1 MKEYKQ
7 LIELFLGHLEQ
18 YKSGLNLKTPRE
30 LYEPENYIL
39 SLGGKRL
46 RPLLALIACD
56 LFDKDPKMALNAA
69 LSVELFH
76 NFSLIHD
83 DILDDAP
90 LRRNSPTVHVKW
102 NTNIAILSGDVMM
115 VKAFQM
121 LENYGFKEFKKLSKL
136 FNNTA
141 IEVCE
146 GQQLDM
152 NFENSDSVTVED
164 YIHMITCKTAVLMGC
179 SLQMGAINA
188 YASDEDQQHLYAF
201 GKHMGIAFQ
210 LLDDLLDAFAEDS
223 EKFGKQVGGD
233 ILSGKK
239 TFLLLKAME
248 IANTKQKKELMKL
261 LKLKAK
267 DADKKIDG
275 MLALYTELNIK
286 QICEQ
291 EADKHNKM
299 AVDYLDKVDAN
310 KIKKNKLKNFANELL
325 MRQV

>member
-1 MKEYKQ
+1 
-7 LIELFLGHLEQ
+7 
-18 YKSGLNLKTPRE
+18 
-30 LYEPENYIL
+30 
-39 SLGGKRL
+39 
-46 RPLLALIACD
+46 
-56 LFDKDPKMALNAA
+56 
-69 LSVELFH
+69 
-76 NFSLIHD
+76 
-83 DILDDAP
+83 
-90 LRRNSPTVHVKW
+90 
-102 NTNIAILSGDVMM
+102 
-115 VKAFQM
+115 
-121 LENYGFKEFKKLSKL
+121 
-136 FNNTA
+136 
-141 IEVCE
+141 
-146 GQQLDM
+146 
-152 NFENSDSVTVED
+152 
-164 YIHMITCKTAVLMGC
+164 
-179 SLQMGAINA
+179 MGAINA